1 MDRVQQVLEHHGI
14 KGMKWGIR
22 RPGGS
27 SSTSSGHESSSDATK
42 AHEYASKAKT
52 GGLHTLSNQ
61 ELQHLVT
68 RQGLESQYKRL
79 QGNSRTD
86 AGAKV
91 AKEILLNAG
100 KQHLTK
106 LAVEGLANATKAA
119 LKKK

>member
-1 MDRVQQVLEHHGI
+1 MEPVDSILSHHGI

-22 RPGGS
+22 TRSSGS
-27 SSTSSGHESSSDATK
+27 SGGHASSSDDAAK
-42 AHEYASKAKT
+42 AKAYASKAKSS
-52 GGLHTLSNQ
+52 GLHTLSNQ